1 MESAMRSFV
10 LALSL
15 TFAAFPAVAGMV
27 TFDLPNLT
35 WPDEDQTTTS
45 TKGCETAPRG
55 DSAACN

>member
-1 MESAMRSFV
+1 MRSFV